1 MAEKIILELKD
12 KDFIQLNYSVPEDKK
27 DDVSKITI
35 DSDLKAN
42 ILETL
47 VNMGYNSK
55 SVLKELEKIPKDMKE
70 AWEIIP
76 FLIKN
81 L

>member
-12 KDFIQLNYSVPEDKK
+12 KDFIKLNYTESSEVKEE
-27 DDVSKITI
+27 VSKITI

-55 SVLKELEKIPKDMKE
+55 SVLKELERIPKDMKE
-70 AWEIIP
+70 A
-76 FLIKN
+76 
-81 L
+81 

>member
-12 KDFIQLNYSVPEDKK
+12 KDFIKLNYSASTETKEE
-27 DDVSKITI
+27 VSKITI

-55 SVLKELEKIPKDMKE
+55 SVLKELERIPKDMKE
-70 AWEIIP
+70 A
-76 FLIKN
+76 
-81 L
+81 